1 MALDIVILAEI
12 GEPEITV
19 PIRVNEHAR
28 LLEIVDDATL
38 PLLSRLR
45 DYYEDVEYEPPEL
58 ESLAAELDF
67 VAERELTDDEL
78 ARLVAELMNLVT
90 SAKRMSRKV
99 VAIAD

>member
-1 MALDIVILAEI
+1 MALDIVILAES

-28 LLEIVDDATL
+28 LLGIVNDATL

-45 DYYEDVEYEPPEL
+45 DYYGDAEYEL
-58 ESLAAELDF
+58 QDLDSLAAELDS
-67 VAERELTDDEL
+67 VAERVRTDDEL

-90 SAKRMSRKV
+90 LAKRLSRKV